1 MHAFGNN
8 SLQRIT
14 VFGNLISFPLDDR
27 VFTNKVNDFLNY
39 FCENAPLE
47 NKKNQIW
54 ESNDYVWFISQKLWV
69 ETELKVLKK
78 FCGLTTVFPWKY
90 YSDATVPI

>member
-1 MHAFGNN
+1 MPAFGNN

-47 NKKNQIW
+47 NKKNQI
-54 ESNDYVWFISQKLWV
+54 
-69 ETELKVLKK
+69 
-78 FCGLTTVFPWKY
+78 
-90 YSDATVPI
+90 